1 MPTGSCSWCGS
12 RMPPRSWRARAPER
26 PSRRSRGARAARRS
40 PSARRTAR
48 PASSIWGDGQSA
60 STHHARRALVG
71 AIRVLGLALLLLW
84 RGATA
89 RRGARALGGER
100 VIGQPVP
107 DLALPEQRNAEIA
120 AHLELL
126 AVRADA
132 HQRAIDRAVARIQ
145 DGPVL
150 VRQSIAPH
158 AFDHR
163 QAEHRFA
170 SVCAFAPVASP
181 VLVLA

>member
-1 MPTGSCSWCGS
+1 
-12 RMPPRSWRARAPER
+12 
-26 PSRRSRGARAARRS
+26 
-40 PSARRTAR
+40 
-48 PASSIWGDGQSA
+48 
-60 STHHARRALVG
+60 
-71 AIRVLGLALLLLW
+71 LW
-84 RGATA
+84 RGAAA

-100 VIGQPVP
+100 VVGQPVP

-170 SVCAFAPVASP
+170 SVRAFAPVARP
-181 VLVLA
+181 VLVLAGLEEDFDDAAFVDPVALDDLEPALGLTGLVVDLLPQARGGRLGGAK